1 MVSYGME
8 LWLELAPSRAEWQYF
23 DAISWHYITLYK
35 AEKGIKIAHIETAR
49 PLTKELRQEMVSIIT
64 GAFRADI
71 ELEEEVKE
79 EIIGGF
85 VLRVED
91 KQLDASVKGKLGRIK
106 KQLQK

>member
-1 MVSYGME
+1 
-8 LWLELAPSRAEWQYF
+8 
-23 DAISWHYITLYK
+23 
-35 AEKGIKIAHIETAR
+35 
-49 PLTKELRQEMVSIIT
+49 MVSIIT

-71 ELEEEVKE
+71 ELEEEVKK